1 MEPIKKLKKHHVTK
15 VEYDESLW
23 QELSN
28 LFESNNTRNRGF
40 TNWIITS
47 PELAKIINNMDNENR
62 G

>member
-1 MEPIKKLKKHHVTK
+1 MKPNKTIKRHHINEVNYT
-15 VEYDESLW
+15 ESLW

-28 LFESNNTRNRGF
+28 LFESNKTRNRGF

-62 G
+62 R